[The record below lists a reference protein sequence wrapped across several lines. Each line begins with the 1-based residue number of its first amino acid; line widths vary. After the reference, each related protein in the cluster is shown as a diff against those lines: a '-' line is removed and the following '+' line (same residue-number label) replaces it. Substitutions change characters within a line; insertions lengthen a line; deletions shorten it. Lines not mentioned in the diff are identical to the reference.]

1 MKLLLEVLMKEV
13 EQMVVKVLRRMGN
26 IEDTDQGC
34 SDSQEDEMRVSE
46 ALQGHH
52 LLTPGISHWN
62 VVVDQLTEAIQGIPA
77 MCYHHKLAPTDVW
90 LVGHPVL

>member
-1 MKLLLEVLMKEV
+1 
-13 EQMVVKVLRRMGN
+13 
-26 IEDTDQGC
+26 
-34 SDSQEDEMRVSE
+34 MRISE